1 MIRTKRLER
10 LRDDGLQGRNLIKDI
25 ILDCDPGVDDAV
37 ALMLAFKS
45 PDALNLLGITTVAG
59 NVKLDSTTR
68 NACLLRQVACRED
81 VPVYRGLN
89 RPMARHPVL
98 ADDFHGAE
106 GLGTY
111 PIFTPDKGEEALGA
125 IEFIIETL
133 TTRPTGTVTLA
144 VTGPLTNI
152 ATAFQRA
159 PDLTARVKQIVL
171 MGGARNEGGNI
182 TASAEYNVYADPDA
196 AAIVFT
202 SGCPI
207 VVIGLDATHQVRGTP
222 ERIARLATLNN
233 PAAALVADTLIF
245 SNSLPGNMEGAT
257 GAPLHDPCV
266 IAYLIA
272 PEFFTI
278 RPCAIRIET
287 QSDLTRGHTAVEFRP
302 DYRGAAFNAEWVS
315 HIDADGVFALVETV
329 LMT

>member
-1 MIRTKRLER
+1 MVH
-10 LRDDGLQGRNLIKDI
+10 NLIKDI

-45 PDALNLLGITTVAG
+45 PDVLNLLGVTTVAG
-59 NVKLDSTTR
+59 NVGLNNTTR
-68 NACLLRQVACRED
+68 NTCLLRQVASRED
-81 VPVYRGLN
+81 VPVYRGLD
-89 RPMARHPVL
+89 RPLVRGAVL

-133 TTRPTGTVTLA
+133 TTRPSGTVTLA

-159 PDLTARVKQIVL
+159 PNITARVKQIVL

-182 TASAEYNVYADPDA
+182 TASAEYNIYADPDA
-196 AAIVFT
+196 AAIVLA
-202 SGCPI
+202 SGCSI

-222 ERIARLATLNN
+222 ERIAHLAALDN
-233 PAAALVADTLIF
+233 PVAALVADTLIF

-266 IAYLIA
+266 IAHLIA
-272 PEFFTI
+272 PELFTK
-278 RPCAIRIET
+278 RPCSLRIET

-302 DYRGAAFNAEWVS
+302 HYWGASYNAEWVT
-315 HIDADGVFALVETV
+315 HIDANGVFALLETA
-329 LMT
+329 LTS